1 MLHFFYQSL
10 NLKSKLSLILVLS
23 SIMMSLVV
31 GVYFDYF
38 LRQSFTKTAEQRISY
53 AFQRID
59 LYLKVVENDLKTG
72 VDFIQ
77 NDESLLA
84 SVELVNT
91 YQDKLHY
98 DSILIDEEK
107 KRLAEE
113 LLSRV
118 KLSLNNDIAL
128 YDAHE
133 ELIANV
139 GKTSKGYYLT
149 YISFEEGKPVFY
161 SRYEDE
167 YDYVKRSFTPERLI
181 PYKHISYYT
190 TKNIALGGLV
200 TYHRIRNDL
209 VIKSHQSLFEKG
221 DEHVIAHIE
230 MSRNISDPF
239 FKGISNDLGMKIW
252 SKATSNRSV
261 HLTALGKINP
271 NINEEEKQ
279 FISSMVI
286 RTRDGDLTVFSAF
299 EKESLESILQQ
310 NRKTFFIL
318 IVTLTL
324 LSLLLLRILFNR
336 GISQSLS
343 SLMNQIQ
350 KIERQDYSDTQIL
363 HTGDELET
371 ISKNVNRLALSVQE
385 REEALITSQKQLEA
399 LSNTDSLTNLP
410 NRRLFN
416 VLLQH
421 GIDLALR
428 NKDHLAVI
436 FLDLDQFKQVND
448 TLGHN
453 VGDILLQAVAQRLR
467 ETLHQFDTLARIG
480 GDEFNI
486 LIEGFQ
492 NRTAIEPILQKI
504 IETFTFPFI
513 CGDHEIRITTSI
525 GIALFPD
532 DGESIFTLTKNADL
546 AMYCS
551 KETGRNRYSFF
562 SQELANIVEERS
574 QRIHALKNAIERGDE
589 FTLLYQPKVLASSGM
604 IEAVEAL
611 IRWNSPELGWITPD
625 RFIQLSEET
634 GLIVP
639 IGAWVLKQA
648 CNDFMRLRQEGYVF
662 GYIAV
667 NVSAIQLQN
676 DNFLAT
682 LSAIIDQTNINPAW
696 LEIEITESY
705 LVTNAQQ
712 VLSTLNKIRA
722 MNIKIAIDDFGT
734 GYSSLS
740 YLQKLPVD
748 RLKIDKSF
756 IDKIPHSPEGVA
768 LTRAIIGL
776 AKMFGLSI
784 TAEGVETN
792 EQLAF
797 LQQEKC
803 DEIQG
808 YYYAKP
814 LRMDE
819 LKTFIENQIGKEV

>member
-1 MLHFFYQSL
+1 MLNFFYRSL
-10 NLKSKLSLILVLS
+10 NIKSKLSLILVLS

-31 GVYFDYF
+31 GIYFDHF
-38 LRQSFTKTAEQRISY
+38 LRQSFSKTAEQRISY
-53 AFQRID
+53 AFQRIN
-59 LYLKVVENDLKTG
+59 LYLIVVENDLKTG
-72 VDFIQ
+72 ISFIQ

-84 SVELVNT
+84 SVELVNK
-91 YQDKLHY
+91 YQDKLQY

-139 GKTSKGYYLT
+139 CKTPKGYYLT

-167 YDYVKRSFTPERLI
+167 YDYIKRPFKPERLTPFNHI
-181 PYKHISYYT
+181 PYYT
-190 TKNIALGGLV
+190 AKNIALGGLV
-200 TYHRIRNDL
+200 TYHRLRNNL

-221 DEHVIAHIE
+221 NKHIIAHIE
-230 MSRNISDPF
+230 MSRNISEPF

-261 HLTALGKINP
+261 DLASLGKINP
-271 NINEEEKQ
+271 AINEEEKH
-279 FISSMVI
+279 FVSAMVI
-286 RTRDGDLTVFSAF
+286 GTRDGDLTVYTAF
-299 EKESLESILQQ
+299 EKASLESILQE

-324 LSLLLLRILFNR
+324 LSILFLQILFKR
-336 GISQSLS
+336 GISQALT

-350 KIERQDYSDTQIL
+350 KIEKQDYSDTNIV

-385 REEALITSQKQLEA
+385 REVALIASQKQLEA
-399 LSNTDSLTNLP
+399 LSNTDPLTDLP

-416 VLLQH
+416 VLVQH
-421 GIDLALR
+421 GIDVALR

-453 VGDILLQAVAQRLR
+453 VGDTLLQMVAQRLR
-467 ETLHQFDTLARIG
+467 KIIRQSDTLARIG
-480 GDEFNI
+480 GDEFNM

-492 NRTAIEPILQKI
+492 NRTAMEPILQKI
-504 IETFTFPFI
+504 IESFNLPFI
-513 CGDHEIRITTSI
+513 CADNEIRITASM

-532 DGESIFTLTKNADL
+532 DGESILKLTKNADL
-546 AMYCS
+546 AMYRA
-551 KETGRNRYSFF
+551 KDTGRNRYSFF
-562 SQELANIVEERS
+562 SQELADVVEERG
-574 QRIHALKNAIERGDE
+574 QKIHALKKALERGGE
-589 FTLLYQPKVLASSGM
+589 FKLLYQPKVLASTGM

-611 IRWNSPELGWITPD
+611 IRWNSSELGWVTPD

-639 IGAWVLKQA
+639 IGAWILRQA
-648 CNDFMRLRQEGYVF
+648 CEDFMRLRQEGYVF
-662 GYIAV
+662 AYIAV
-667 NVSAIQLQN
+667 NVSAVQLQR
-676 DNFLAT
+676 DDFFEMF
-682 LSAIIDQTNINPAW
+682 SSIIAQTQIDPSW

-705 LVTNAQQ
+705 LATNAHQALAT
-712 VLSTLNKIRA
+712 LSKIRA

-756 IDKIPHSPEGVA
+756 VDEIPHSPEGVA
-768 LTRAIIGL
+768 VTLAIIAL
-776 AKMFGLSI
+776 AKTFALAI
-784 TAEGVETN
+784 TAEGVETQ
-792 EQLAF
+792 EQLEF
-797 LQQEKC
+797 LRDEEC

-814 LRMDE
+814 LGIDE
-819 LKTFIENQIGKEV
+819 LKIYIENQTKA